1 MAYQGKLQDGQTII
15 LENQDDQTIIR
26 VSSSGQSQSSSV
38 STGRWQSKPTLFQTE
53 GGAMVEI
60 NTESGSSYYAVK
72 GGQLQS
78 LSKKPD
84 LSDAKPIDLK
94 EVDDGTGQSGMK
106 PMKEMEPMKPM

>member
-38 STGRWQSKPTLFQTE
+38 STGRWQSKPTLFQTDD
-53 GGAMVEI
+53 GAVAEI
-60 NTESGSSYYAVK
+60 KTGDGSVCYAVK

-78 LSKKPD
+78 LDKKPELD
-84 LSDAKPIDLK
+84 DTKAVDLK
-94 EVDDGTGQSGMK
+94 EVDDGTGKSEMK
-106 PMKEMEPMKPM
+106 PMEPM